1 MTDQKFPVF
10 DSDGHVFENDDE
22 IFEYYEGKY
31 AGQTRFRTFG
41 LFPGLDGWSR
51 GIMMSHSGQARKYT
65 HTDAKIWG
73 EVVDALGA
81 EGSVLFPTAGLAH
94 GLMRDVEFAAATA
107 TAYNN
112 WLEERYTK
120 LDPRLHGVGLMA
132 VQDPAEAVKELERC
146 AKSRE
151 RFVAMML
158 PSRTSTG
165 RTYGDE
171 FFWPIYAAAQ
181 QHDMALAMH
190 GGPSE
195 GLGFDHWG
203 FRPFAKVHTLEHPV
217 PLMIQLTDIVMSG
230 VWDAFPNV
238 RIGFMEGGCT
248 WVPFM
253 MDRMDYEYG
262 SILGIKTRALLKK
275 RPSEYIREGENFW
288 VGFECGERNLKY
300 TIDAMGGSD
309 RILYASD
316 YPHEPSEE
324 EILEELPEF
333 LADPQY
339 SDADK
344 RNIVY
349 NNAKRFY
356 RID

>member
-1 MTDQKFPVF
+1 MTKNSFPVF

-31 AGQTRFRTFG
+31 ANQTRFKTFG
-41 LFPGLDGWSR
+41 LFPSLDGWSR
-51 GIMMSHSGQARKYT
+51 GVIMGRSGQKRAYT
-65 HTDAKIWG
+65 HTNAEIWG
-73 EVVDALGA
+73 EVLDKLGA
-81 EGSVLFPTAGLAH
+81 EGSVLYPTAALAF
-94 GLMRDVEFAAATA
+94 GLMSDVDFAVATA

-112 WLEERYTK
+112 WLEDRYTAK
-120 LDPRLHGVGLMA
+120 DSRLYGVGLMA
-132 VQDPAEAVKELERC
+132 IQDPKSAIEEMERC
-146 AKSRE
+146 AKQRVN
-151 RFVAMML
+151 FVSMLL
-158 PSRTSTG
+158 PSRTALG

-171 FFWPIYAAAQ
+171 YFWPIYEAAERLN
-181 QHDMALAMH
+181 MPLAVH
-190 GGPSE
+190 GGPSQ

-217 PLMIQLTDIVMSG
+217 PLFIQLTDIIMSG
-230 VWDAFPNV
+230 VFDAYPKL
-238 RIGFMEGGCT
+238 RIGFLEGGCT

-262 SILGIKTRALLKK
+262 SILGIPVRNKIK
-275 RPSEYIREGENFW
+275 RKPSEYIRDGDNFW

-300 TIDAMGGSD
+300 TIDAIGSD

-324 EILEELPEF
+324 EILDELPEF
-333 LADPQY
+333 LENPEY
-339 SDADK
+339 SDEVK
-344 RNIVY
+344 ENIVY

-356 RID
+356 NIK